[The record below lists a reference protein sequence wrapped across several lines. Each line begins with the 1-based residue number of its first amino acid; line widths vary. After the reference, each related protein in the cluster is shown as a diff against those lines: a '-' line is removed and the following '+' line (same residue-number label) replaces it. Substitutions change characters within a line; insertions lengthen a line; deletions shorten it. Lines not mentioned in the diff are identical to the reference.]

1 MLNSIAES
9 PLYRLVNPGHI
20 AIFGASTNFSMG
32 TVILSSLRNIG
43 FEGPIY
49 PVHPRAE
56 EILGYRVYRSVADLP
71 QVPDLAVLV
80 LPNHAVGP
88 TLEECGLKGI
98 KTAVIVSGG
107 FKEVNSQGRNLE
119 TQLFEIASRY
129 DLRLVGPNC
138 LGITNPH
145 HKLNTTTFPYTARPG
160 YIGMVSQSGS
170 FVTQLFSYVAKMG
183 LGFSTAFSV
192 GNEVDID
199 VVDCLE
205 YLGACPHTRVI
216 ALYLEGIGRGRDF
229 VEVARSIVPRKPI
242 VAYYGGGTET
252 GRRAGFSHTGS
263 MAGPDRLYDGIF
275 RQSGIVRAY
284 SIAELFDSCWALGSL
299 PQPQTNRVV
308 IQTDSGGPGA
318 AAADAC
324 GRAGLVLPD
333 LSPETKARL
342 AELVPATGSLNNP
355 VDLTF
360 YKNPGDYSGGIPQVL
375 LEDPNTDILMIYLL
389 MPREVLSVAMEYM
402 GMSEEQAEAE
412 ALKMLNGQADAIAA
426 LTRSQS
432 KPVVGFTW
440 RSWDDQAIRRLIDQ
454 GAVVYPEAERAAKSI
469 RAACSYKRLRE
480 KLLIPVQN

>member
-1 MLNSIAES
+1 MIDSISKS
-9 PLYRLVNPGHI
+9 PLYRTANPRHI

-56 EILGYRVYRSVADLP
+56 EIVGYKVYRSVSDLP
-71 QVPDLAVLV
+71 EIPDLAVLV

-88 TLEECGLKGI
+88 TLEECGIKGI
-98 KTAVIVSGG
+98 KNAVIVSGG
-107 FKEVNSQGRNLE
+107 FKEVDSQGRDLE
-119 TQLFEIASRY
+119 AQIGVIASKY
-129 DLRLVGPNC
+129 GMRLVGPNC
-138 LGITNPH
+138 LGVANPH
-145 HKLNTTTFPYTARPG
+145 LKLNTTTFPYTARPG

-170 FVTQLFSYVAKMG
+170 FVTQVFGYVSKMG

-205 YLGACPHTRVI
+205 YLGACPQTKVI
-216 ALYLEGIGRGRDF
+216 ALYLEGLKRGRDF
-229 VEVARSIVPRKPI
+229 VKIARAIAPNKPI
-242 VAYYGGGTET
+242 VAYYAGGTES

-299 PQPQTNRVV
+299 PLPKSNRVV

-333 LSPETKARL
+333 LSQETKTRL
-342 AELVPATGSLNNP
+342 TELVPATGSLNNP

-360 YKNPGDYSGGIPQVL
+360 YKNPGDYSSGIPQVL
-375 LEDPNTDILMIYLL
+375 LEDENTDILLIYLL
-389 MPREVLSVAMEYM
+389 MPTEVISVAMEYM
-402 GMSEEQAEAE
+402 GLSGEQALAE
-412 ALKMLNGQADAIAA
+412 ASKMLEGQADAIAA
-426 LTRSQS
+426 LTRNQS

-440 RSWDDQAIRRLIDQ
+440 RNWEESIIRHLIDQ

-469 RAACSYKRLRE
+469 RAACTYTELRE
-480 KLLIPVQN
+480 KLITGIQN